1 MGKVIITAALTGN
14 IHTPS
19 MSPYLPITPQQLIDE
34 AVRCEKAGAAVVHVH
49 ARDPKDGKP
58 TTDVEIYRE
67 ILSGIKAK
75 TNLVVSPTTGGTAT
89 MTPEQR
95 IRVVKEL
102 KPEMATFNAGS
113 LNFALYPVVSKV
125 EEFKY
130 PWEKDFLEGT
140 ESFIFPNTFT
150 SLKVFC
156 KTMEAANTKPE
167 LEVYDVGQITNL
179 AQIIS
184 EGFLKK
190 PLYLQFVLGILG
202 GIPATVDNLLFLTN
216 TARKVLGEF
225 ELSVCAAGRHQFP
238 MGLVNMIQDGHMRV
252 GLEDNLYIGRG
263 ELAKG
268 SYEQV
273 EKAIRFARELGLE
286 VASSDDAREI
296 LGLKGSDKV
305 NF

>member
-1 MGKVIITAALTGN
+1 
-14 IHTPS
+14 
-19 MSPYLPITPQQLIDE
+19 
-34 AVRCEKAGAAVVHVH
+34 
-49 ARDPKDGKP
+49 
-58 TTDVEIYRE
+58 
-67 ILSGIKAK
+67 
-75 TNLVVSPTTGGTAT
+75 
-89 MTPEQR
+89 MTPEER
-95 IRVVKEL
+95 IRVVREL

-130 PWEKDFLEGT
+130 PWEKDFLEST

-156 KTMEAANTKPE
+156 RTMEETHTKPE

-179 AQIIS
+179 AQIIA

-238 MGLVNMIQDGHMRV
+238 MGLANMIQGGHMRV
-252 GLEDNLYIGRG
+252 GLEDNLYIGKG
-263 ELAKG
+263 QLARG

-273 EKAIRFARELGLE
+273 EKAILFARELGLE